1 MGLHNRG
8 AAKGRLDGAAAYRAV
23 VFSWTHDMAA
33 PSSEDYGDHAVTYL
47 ERALSESPYAFVRT
61 QSAEE
66 LALRGRPIA
75 FRFFLDALEN
85 NRFYQQEL
93 VGWLK
98 TRFPNEVPA
107 SQDDAGVIAFLKSR
121 LQP

>member
-1 MGLHNRG
+1 
-8 AAKGRLDGAAAYRAV
+8 
-23 VFSWTHDMAA
+23 MAA
-33 PSSEDYGDHAVTYL
+33 ISRVFPTILYALMATGPLLIWSEQFPNP
-47 ERALSESPYAFVRT
+47 PYAFVRT

-75 FRFFLDALEN
+75 YRFFLDALEN
-85 NRFYQQEL
+85 NRLYKQGL
-93 VGWLK
+93 IGWLK
-98 TRFPNEVPA
+98 TRFPNEVTA